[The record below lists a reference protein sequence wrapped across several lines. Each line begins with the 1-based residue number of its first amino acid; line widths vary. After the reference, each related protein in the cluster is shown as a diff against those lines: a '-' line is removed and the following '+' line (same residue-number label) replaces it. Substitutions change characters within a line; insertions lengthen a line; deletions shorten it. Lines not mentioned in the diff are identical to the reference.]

1 MTPLLFFVAVLLL
14 IVFVALRLSPPAD
27 SVSRET
33 LLSKTFSHI
42 LEGRSSEVLGDMRA
56 LYQKTGQDVGIGM
69 ALGILLRHL
78 GKNQIA
84 IRTHRSLATRRELE
98 PDFLALIHV
107 ELAADF
113 LACGLLDRAR
123 ESVEKALEL
132 CPADEQATAYAER
145 IYIRLETW
153 DQAFKVVTAYGKK
166 HGIDVRE
173 RLGLLRYRQ
182 GEACWKQTNYE
193 AANNAYKK
201 AVAVHETCFPA
212 WLGQSRYFRQ
222 IEKPNKALALL
233 KKNAAHFAGH
243 EWLMIE
249 EMMHLARTCNDDS
262 VFLRA
267 AEDRLR
273 QDHSDWRTRRLLA
286 WFLGEIGESEKAAE
300 HLLSCLE
307 DRPQVLLLHQRMWSL
322 LLRMNQ
328 PGEVFRRYQAQV
340 KEGMVFDHAWECK
353 SCFYL
358 SPEPCWS
365 CPSCHRAYSFAE
377 RKI

>member
-1 MTPLLFFVAVLLL
+1 MTPFLLFLAILLL
-14 IVFVALRLSPPAD
+14 IVVVALRLSPPGE

-33 LLSKTFSHI
+33 LLSRTFSQI
-42 LEGRSSEVLGDMRA
+42 LEGRREDVLGDMRA

-69 ALGILLRHL
+69 ALGVLFRHL

-107 ELAADF
+107 ELAADY
-113 LACGLLDRAR
+113 LASGLLDRAR

-132 CPADEQATAYAER
+132 MPGDETATRYAER
-145 IYIRLETW
+145 IYIRLAQW
-153 DQAFKVVTAYGKK
+153 DQGFKVVTNYGKK
-166 HGIDVRE
+166 HGIDVTE
-173 RLGLLRYRQ
+173 RLGLLRFRQ
-182 GEACWKQTNYE
+182 GDALWGQDDYE
-193 AANNAYKK
+193 AANTAYKK

-212 WLGQSRYFRQ
+212 WLGQSRYLRQ
-222 IEKPNKALALL
+222 VEKPNKALTLL
-233 KKNAAHFAGH
+233 RKQADHFAGH
-243 EWLMIE
+243 EWLKIE
-249 EMMHLARTCNDDS
+249 EIMHIARTTNDDAL
-262 VFLRA
+262 FLRA
-267 AEDRLR
+267 AEERLR
-273 QDHSDWRTRRLLA
+273 EDHRDWRTRRLLA
-286 WFLGEIGESEKAAE
+286 WFLGEIGELEKAAE

-307 DRPQVLLLHQRMWSL
+307 DRPQVLILHQRMWSL
-322 LLRMNQ
+322 LLRMKQ
-328 PGEVFRRYQAQV
+328 PGEIFRRYQTRV

-365 CPSCHRAYSFAE
+365 CPSCHRGYSFAE